1 MRPGATGSPGDDGR
15 LWQHHPMQVEVTD
28 TERLRFDD
36 GTPVRAASAVARLG
50 DGRLVVSDD
59 ATHAAWFRP
68 GGGPTRVRLL
78 PPVEGHDVFDEESG
92 TKHLKPDLETACR
105 VEVDGEEAV
114 LLMGSGSSAR
124 RMRWCLVRLRDGVPA
139 VATTDMD
146 ELYADVAGS
155 LGLDP
160 DDLNLE
166 GACVVGRSLRWF
178 HRGLPSAGLP
188 SASVDLDLRAA
199 MSASAGQLDGS
210 LRVRAPRTY
219 DLGSVD
225 GVGLAITDVVA
236 LPDGDLLACA
246 AAEDSPNPR
255 DDGKVSATALAR
267 IRGDEVVDVVPLPD
281 HDGRVLKVEGLMVL
295 DADETEA
302 TLYAV
307 TDVDDPD
314 VASWAAT
321 LHVRL

>member
-1 MRPGATGSPGDDGR
+1 M
-15 LWQHHPMQVEVTD
+15 HVEVSGA
-28 TERLRFDD
+28 ELLRFGD
-36 GTPVRAASAVARLG
+36 GSPVRAASAVVRFG

-68 GGGPTRVRLL
+68 GVEPIRVRLL
-78 PPVEGHDVFDEESG
+78 PPVEGHEVFDEESG
-92 TKHLKPDLETACR
+92 TKVLKPDLETACR

-114 LLMGSGSSAR
+114 LVMGSGSSPR
-124 RMRWCLVRLRDGVPA
+124 RMTWCLLRVVDGVPD
-139 VATTDMD
+139 VTHTRMS
-146 ELYADVAGS
+146 ELYADVARA
-155 LGLDP
+155 LDVDP

-178 HRGLPSAGLP
+178 HRGLPSSGLP
-188 SASVDLDLRAA
+188 SGSVDLDLEEAVAA
-199 MSASAGQLDGS
+199 AAGRQASTLQVD
-210 LRVRAPRTY
+210 APTTY
-219 DLGSVD
+219 DLGSAD

-236 LPDGDLLACA
+236 LPGGDLLACA

-255 DDGKVSATALAR
+255 DDGTVTATALVR
-267 IRGDEVVDVVPLPD
+267 IRGNEVVEVVPLPD
-281 HDGRVLKVEGLMVL
+281 HAGQVLKVEGLMVL
-295 DADETEA
+295 DADETAA

-314 VASWAAT
+314 AASWAAT